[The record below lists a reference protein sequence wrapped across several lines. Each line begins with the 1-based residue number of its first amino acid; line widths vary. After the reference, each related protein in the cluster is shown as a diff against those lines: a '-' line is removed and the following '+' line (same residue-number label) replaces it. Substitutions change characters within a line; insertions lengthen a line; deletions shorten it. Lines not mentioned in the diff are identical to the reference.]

1 MKVLKLSIALL
12 ALCSSALFCD
22 EKLDDYISKNKKE
35 QFDYDFKKN
44 EAESSK
50 LRDSWIAP
58 LNLNYSHT
66 KSNPYGDDQ
75 TSENAAIKMDQPIF
89 QSGGIYYGIKFA
101 EASKIYSNYSIDV
114 VKRKL
119 IKDAISLLMQIKQ
132 MDLKISKQKLQIENS
147 EINLAQKKEGYLNG
161 QLDSGFLDSAIVE
174 RNILIQAL
182 YDIETNKE
190 RVISKFH
197 AISDM
202 NHENTSVPTLKLI
215 TQEQFLEQNII
226 LCMSESEIIKNGYA
240 KDLTVTKYLP
250 RVNATAGY
258 SWDKSNTSYQF
269 GPNEKEYYSFGFKA
283 NLPLD
288 INSFKDVESS
298 KIDYLKS
305 KLVVEDRKREL
316 IALFEQVMQ
325 NIDNFE
331 KKKQL
336 SVENRDIY
344 EKLLADTQDLFRAGY
359 KTLYDVE
366 LLQNSLEIQKGD
378 VEIYEID
385 KQLELLTLYEMYKD
399 EI

>member
-174 RNILIQAL
+174 RNVLIQAL

-240 KDLTVTKYLP
+240 KDLTLTKYLP